1 MSAKL
6 HSLTK
11 RQAMLLRR
19 ALDFYQPHRYLKDM
33 DPEIVE
39 DRNYLMS
46 QLDGII
52 QYHEKQSC

>member
-1 MSAKL
+1 
-6 HSLTK
+6 
-11 RQAMLLRR
+11 MLLRR